1 MEFRLNPTL
10 PLTLLILLSA
20 SISSLVLDIPPQIIT
35 NTISPSPNALR
46 GPPKPPGFTMRLL
59 MASSEPLDDEELYI
73 CAIEAMYKL
82 VSEDMEEVV
91 HTGQSRVVRGL
102 QIRYH
107 DVSPRP
113 IDLRYK
119 HIVLGILVAI
129 DTMDRTNEFEG
140 AVIELRQ
147 NWRKFGFIRM
157 VKRNGR
163 GIDGSEGGMDYT
175 TINATATTAQG
186 DEETENN
193 ISNPSLPRPSSPL
206 TKNLTTLTNP
216 KTLIDP
222 TDRDIQILYTRFGT
236 PLSCRTL
243 FGAALDALATL
254 SQDDDTDTIDM
265 FTGEN
270 WSRKVV
276 YQTFSE
282 KTTYGEFDLL
292 TVDVI
297 KRAMRLLPQRL
308 WRERSCGEVRFE
320 MVVQGGR
327 VGRGR
332 FWVPDWLGKGEREGG
347 EIE

>member
-1 MEFRLNPTL
+1 
-10 PLTLLILLSA
+10 
-20 SISSLVLDIPPQIIT
+20 
-35 NTISPSPNALR
+35 
-46 GPPKPPGFTMRLL
+46 MRLL
-59 MASSEPLDDEELYI
+59 MASSEPLDDEDLYI

-82 VSEDMEEVV
+82 VSKDMEEVV
-91 HTGQSRVVRGL
+91 HTGQSQVVRGL

-129 DTMDRTNEFEG
+129 DTMDRTGEFEG
-140 AVIELRQ
+140 AVVELGMNR
-147 NWRKFGFIRM
+147 REFGFIRM
-157 VKRNGR
+157 VKRKDAR
-163 GIDGSEGGMDYT
+163 GIDGSEGGLDNIT
-175 TINATATTAQG
+175 ANTTATTAKE
-186 DEETENN
+186 DEGKRNFPA
-193 ISNPSLPRPSSPL
+193 PSLPPPSSSL
-206 TKNLTTLTNP
+206 TKNLTTNNNP

-222 TDRDIQILYTRFGT
+222 SNPHIQILYTRFGT

-270 WSRKVV
+270 WSQKVV

-282 KTTYGEFDLL
+282 KTTYGEFNLL

-327 VGRGR
+327 VGAGR
-332 FWVPDWLGKGEREGG
+332 FWVPDWLGKDEGG
-347 EIE
+347 EKER